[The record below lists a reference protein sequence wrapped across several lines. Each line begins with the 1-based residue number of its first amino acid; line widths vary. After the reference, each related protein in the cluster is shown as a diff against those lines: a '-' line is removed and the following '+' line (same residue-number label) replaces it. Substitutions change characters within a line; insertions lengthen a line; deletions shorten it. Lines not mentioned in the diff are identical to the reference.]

1 MPELHGDSN
10 VGWAVWG
17 ASSGG
22 TGAAGTA
29 EGWFGVGSYGQSTN
43 SYGVWGKSNSGTAC
57 SVPARATAAPACG
70 EIAPASASSALAIT
84 TQASAAIVGA
94 PSYLPRRAL
103 RYSWEL
109 PRPLDGM
116 MSM

>member
-22 TGAAGTA
+22 TGVVGTA

-43 SYGVWGKSNSGTAC
+43 SYGVWGKSNSGTGVFGT
-57 SVPARATAAPACG
+57 SQSYSSPGVWGDSPGIGVVGTSNNNSGARGYCGSTLIPSAPGAPLFLGATATA
-70 EIAPASASSALAIT
+70 
-84 TQASAAIVGA
+84 
-94 PSYLPRRAL
+94 
-103 RYSWEL
+103 
-109 PRPLDGM
+109 
-116 MSM
+116 